1 MPSIMVNIQ
10 IELVTCLRDFVPEE
24 DFVLS
29 LRTQFRFLFKLLFQ
43 LEDFVLGRI
52 LSQGGFYSKEFYP
65 ISSREDFWLED
76 MLTAKK
82 IWTKRKIVLGKIS
95 FSGKILDYWNIFSIG
110 VLKVKGVFCDK
121 GWLCPN
127 VDIFLE
133 VEFEPWKNCLWGE
146 ILHQRKNLKQ
156 WRKFFHIRFHPN
168 EKFIASKI
176 FPSFMVLPLWG
187 MMSNKI

>member
-1 MPSIMVNIQ
+1 MSRRTILSSAYALN
-10 IELVTCLRDFVPEE
+10 LGSCLSYYSNWKI
-24 DFVLS
+24 LS
-29 LRTQFRFLFKLLFQ
+29 L
-43 LEDFVLGRI
+43 
-52 LSQGGFYSKEFYP
+52 GGFYPREDFTQKNSIPFH

-76 MLTAKK
+76 ILTAKK
-82 IWTKRKIVLGKIS
+82 IWIKRKIVLDKIS

-110 VLKVKGVFCDK
+110 VLKVKGLFCDK

-127 VDIFLE
+127 VDIFLV
-133 VEFEPWKNCLWGE
+133 VEFEPWKNFLWGE
-146 ILHQRKNLKQ
+146 ILHQRKNFKQ

-176 FPSFMVLPLWG
+176 FPLFMVLLLWG